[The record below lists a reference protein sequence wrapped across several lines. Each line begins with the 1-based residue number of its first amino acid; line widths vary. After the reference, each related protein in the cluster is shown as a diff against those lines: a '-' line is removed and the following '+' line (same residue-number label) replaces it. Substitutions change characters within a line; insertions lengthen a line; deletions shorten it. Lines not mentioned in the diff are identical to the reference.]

1 MSSEGQDAFQQK
13 NSALLRKIH
22 VSTKNVNA
30 VQDNSE
36 QQQSGLLA
44 SKLKA
49 QQAWQRLWLHIQSIT
64 PSGLLRFLLVV
75 IALAGLIW
83 LIASTF
89 QSLAAFVI
97 GIMLAYIT
105 LPVVNWLDRF
115 LPRGLAVLLVILG
128 EIALVV
134 LFFALL
140 IPAVVQQV
148 LRFLQY
154 LPSTDQLRAYFT
166 HLAQQTRTWPQPIRV
181 FLQGWLQQN
190 TTTLQHNF
198 TQYILSLVIL
208 GGRSILGL
216 LSAFSF
222 LLSLLV
228 IPTWMFALLN
238 DHRKGVRAVDRL
250 LPDWLR
256 PDFWAVARI
265 LDRTFR
271 VYFRELVVMAVAV
284 GLLTYLGL
292 LLLARLGVQGIP
304 FPILLAVL
312 AGFTDFIPS
321 IGTLLGTIVAVLFC
335 LTSSL
340 QTALAILLLYVAIHF
355 LRNGLLSPMLTG
367 GSVKIHPVI
376 LLVILVIASQ
386 FGLIWLFL
394 GAPLAQIV
402 FDLYRYVYGR
412 LSDPPRPAGILPG
425 ESVPTTREPRGTNR
439 RTMVP
444 FSERTTFQGNTPL
457 PPEKVS

>member
-1 MSSEGQDAFQQK
+1 VSINKAKAANGTPDQQRE
-13 NSALLRKIH
+13 LL
-22 VSTKNVNA
+22 V
-30 VQDNSE
+30 
-36 QQQSGLLA
+36 A
-44 SKLKA
+44 SQRKA
-49 QQAWQRLWLHIQSIT
+49 QQAWQRLWMRIQSIT
-64 PSGLLRFLLVV
+64 PSGLLRFLLMV

-105 LPVVNWLDRF
+105 LPVVNWLNRF

-128 EIALVV
+128 EIALVA

-140 IPAVVQQV
+140 IPAVIQQL
-148 LRFLQY
+148 LRFLQT
-154 LPSTDQLRAYFT
+154 LPTTDQLRASFT
-166 HLAQQTRTWPQPIRV
+166 QLAQQTQSWPQPVRV
-181 FLQGWLQQN
+181 FLRGWLQQSTVN
-190 TTTLQHNF
+190 LQHNF
-198 TQYILSLVIL
+198 TQYILGLVSL
-208 GGRSILGL
+208 GARSILGL

-222 LLSLLV
+222 VLSLLV

-238 DHRKGVRAVDRL
+238 DQRKGVRAVDRL

-271 VYFRELVVMAVAV
+271 VYFRELVVMAIAV

-321 IGTLLGTIVAVLFC
+321 IGTLLGTIVAVLFG
-335 LTSSL
+335 LTSSW

-355 LRNGLLSPMLTG
+355 LRNWLLSPMLTG

>member
-1 MSSEGQDAFQQK
+1 MSINKAKAANGTPDQQRE
-13 NSALLRKIH
+13 LL
-22 VSTKNVNA
+22 V
-30 VQDNSE
+30 
-36 QQQSGLLA
+36 A
-44 SKLKA
+44 SQRKA
-49 QQAWQRLWLHIQSIT
+49 QQAWQRLWMRIQSIT

-105 LPVVNWLDRF
+105 LPVVNWLNRF

-128 EIALVV
+128 EIALVA

-140 IPAVVQQV
+140 IPAVIQQL
-148 LRFLQY
+148 LRFLQT
-154 LPSTDQLRAYFT
+154 LPTTDQLRASFT
-166 HLAQQTRTWPQPIRV
+166 QLAQQTQSWPQPVRV
-181 FLQGWLQQN
+181 FLRGWLQQSTVN
-190 TTTLQHNF
+190 LQHNF
-198 TQYILSLVIL
+198 TQYILGLVSL
-208 GGRSILGL
+208 GARSILGL
-216 LSAFSF
+216 LTAFSF
-222 LLSLLV
+222 VLSLLV

-238 DHRKGVRAVDRL
+238 DQRKGVRAVDRL

-271 VYFRELVVMAVAV
+271 VYFRELVVMAIAV
-284 GLLTYLGL
+284 GLVTYLGL
-292 LLLARLGVQGIP
+292 LLLGRLGVQGIP

-312 AGFTDFIPS
+312 AGFTDFIPT
-321 IGTLLGTIVAVLFC
+321 IGTLLGTIVAVLFG
-335 LTSSL
+335 LTSSW

-355 LRNGLLSPMLTG
+355 LRNWLLSPMLTG
-367 GSVKIHPVI
+367 GSVKIRPVI

-444 FSERTTFQGNTPL
+444 FSEHTTFQGNAPL
-457 PPEKVS
+457 PPEEAS

>member
-1 MSSEGQDAFQQK
+1 MSINKAKAANGTPDQQRE
-13 NSALLRKIH
+13 LL
-22 VSTKNVNA
+22 V
-30 VQDNSE
+30 
-36 QQQSGLLA
+36 A
-44 SKLKA
+44 SQRKA
-49 QQAWQRLWLHIQSIT
+49 QQAWQRLWMRIQSIT
-64 PSGLLRFLLVV
+64 PSGLLRFLLMV

-105 LPVVNWLDRF
+105 LPVVNWLNRF

-128 EIALVV
+128 EIALVA

-140 IPAVVQQV
+140 IPAVIQQL
-148 LRFLQY
+148 LRFLQT
-154 LPSTDQLRAYFT
+154 LPTTDQLRASFT
-166 HLAQQTRTWPQPIRV
+166 QLAQQTQSWPQPVRV
-181 FLQGWLQQN
+181 FLRGWLQQSTVN
-190 TTTLQHNF
+190 LQHNF
-198 TQYILSLVIL
+198 TQYILGLVSL
-208 GGRSILGL
+208 GARSILGL

-222 LLSLLV
+222 VLSLLV

-238 DHRKGVRAVDRL
+238 DQRKGVRAVDRL

-271 VYFRELVVMAVAV
+271 VYFRELVVMAIAV

-321 IGTLLGTIVAVLFC
+321 IGTLLGTIPAVLFG
-335 LTSSL
+335 LTSSW

-355 LRNGLLSPMLTG
+355 LRNWLLSPMLTG

>member
-1 MSSEGQDAFQQK
+1 VSINKAKAANGTPDQQRE
-13 NSALLRKIH
+13 LL
-22 VSTKNVNA
+22 V
-30 VQDNSE
+30 
-36 QQQSGLLA
+36 A
-44 SKLKA
+44 SQRKA
-49 QQAWQRLWLHIQSIT
+49 QQAWQRLWMRIQSIT
-64 PSGLLRFLLVV
+64 PSGLLRFLLMV

-105 LPVVNWLDRF
+105 LPVVNWLNRF

-128 EIALVV
+128 EIALVA

-140 IPAVVQQV
+140 IPAVIQQL
-148 LRFLQY
+148 LRFLQT
-154 LPSTDQLRAYFT
+154 LPTTDQLRASFT
-166 HLAQQTRTWPQPIRV
+166 QLAQQTQSWPQPVRV
-181 FLQGWLQQN
+181 FLRGWLQQSTVN
-190 TTTLQHNF
+190 LQHNF
-198 TQYILSLVIL
+198 TQYILGLVSL
-208 GGRSILGL
+208 GARSILGL

-222 LLSLLV
+222 VLSLLV

-238 DHRKGVRAVDRL
+238 DQRKGVRAVDRL

-271 VYFRELVVMAVAV
+271 VYFRELVVMAIAV

-321 IGTLLGTIVAVLFC
+321 IGTLLGTIVAVLFG
-335 LTSSL
+335 LTSSW

-355 LRNGLLSPMLTG
+355 LRNWLLSPMLTG

-457 PPEKVS
+457 PPEEVS

>member
-1 MSSEGQDAFQQK
+1 VSINKAKAANGTPDQQRE
-13 NSALLRKIH
+13 LL
-22 VSTKNVNA
+22 V
-30 VQDNSE
+30 
-36 QQQSGLLA
+36 A
-44 SKLKA
+44 SQRKA
-49 QQAWQRLWLHIQSIT
+49 QQAWQRLWMRIQSIT
-64 PSGLLRFLLVV
+64 PSGLLRFLLMV

-105 LPVVNWLDRF
+105 LPVVNWLNRF

-128 EIALVV
+128 EIALVA

-140 IPAVVQQV
+140 IPAVIQQL
-148 LRFLQY
+148 LRFLQT
-154 LPSTDQLRAYFT
+154 LPTTDQLRASFT
-166 HLAQQTRTWPQPIRV
+166 QLAQQTQSWPQPVRV
-181 FLQGWLQQN
+181 FLRGWLQQSTVN
-190 TTTLQHNF
+190 LQHNF
-198 TQYILSLVIL
+198 TQYILGLVSL
-208 GGRSILGL
+208 GARSILGL

-222 LLSLLV
+222 VLSLLV

-238 DHRKGVRAVDRL
+238 DQRKGVRAVDRL

-271 VYFRELVVMAVAV
+271 VYFRELVVMAIAV
-284 GLLTYLGL
+284 GLVTYLGL
-292 LLLARLGVQGIP
+292 LLLGRLGVQGIP

-312 AGFTDFIPS
+312 AGFTDFIPT
-321 IGTLLGTIVAVLFC
+321 IGTLLGTIVAVLFG
-335 LTSSL
+335 LTSSW

-355 LRNGLLSPMLTG
+355 LRNWLLSPMFTG

-425 ESVPTTREPRGTNR
+425 ESVPTTRESRGTNR
-439 RTMVP
+439 PTMVP
-444 FSERTTFQGNTPL
+444 FSEHTTFQGNAPL
-457 PPEKVS
+457 PPEEAS

>member
-1 MSSEGQDAFQQK
+1 MSINKAKAANGTPDQQRE
-13 NSALLRKIH
+13 LL
-22 VSTKNVNA
+22 V
-30 VQDNSE
+30 
-36 QQQSGLLA
+36 A
-44 SKLKA
+44 SQRKA
-49 QQAWQRLWLHIQSIT
+49 QQAWQRLWMRIQSIT
-64 PSGLLRFLLVV
+64 PSGLLRFLLMV

-105 LPVVNWLDRF
+105 LPVVNWLNRF

-128 EIALVV
+128 EIALVA

-140 IPAVVQQV
+140 IPAVIQQL
-148 LRFLQY
+148 LRFLQT
-154 LPSTDQLRAYFT
+154 LPTTDQLRASFT
-166 HLAQQTRTWPQPIRV
+166 QLAQQTQSWPQPVRV
-181 FLQGWLQQN
+181 FLRGWLQQSTVN
-190 TTTLQHNF
+190 LQHNF
-198 TQYILSLVIL
+198 TQYILGLVSL
-208 GGRSILGL
+208 GARSILGL

-222 LLSLLV
+222 VLSLLV

-238 DHRKGVRAVDRL
+238 DQRKGVRAVDRL

-284 GLLTYLGL
+284 GVVTYLGL

-312 AGFTDFIPS
+312 AGLTDFIPS
-321 IGTLLGTIVAVLFC
+321 IGTLLGTIVAVLFG
-335 LTSSL
+335 LTSSW

-355 LRNGLLSPMLTG
+355 LRNWLLSPMFTG

-394 GAPLAQIV
+394 GVPLAQIV

>member
-1 MSSEGQDAFQQK
+1 MSINKAKAANGTPDQQRE
-13 NSALLRKIH
+13 LL
-22 VSTKNVNA
+22 V
-30 VQDNSE
+30 
-36 QQQSGLLA
+36 A
-44 SKLKA
+44 SQRKA
-49 QQAWQRLWLHIQSIT
+49 QQAWQRLWMRIQSIT
-64 PSGLLRFLLVV
+64 PSGLLRFLLMV

-105 LPVVNWLDRF
+105 LPVVNWLNRF

-128 EIALVV
+128 EIALVA

-140 IPAVVQQV
+140 IPAVIQQL
-148 LRFLQY
+148 LRFLQT
-154 LPSTDQLRAYFT
+154 LPTTDQLRASFT
-166 HLAQQTRTWPQPIRV
+166 QLAQQTQSWPQPVRV
-181 FLQGWLQQN
+181 FLRGWLQQSTVN
-190 TTTLQHNF
+190 LQHNF
-198 TQYILSLVIL
+198 TQYILGLVSL
-208 GGRSILGL
+208 GARSILGL

-222 LLSLLV
+222 VLSLLV

-238 DHRKGVRAVDRL
+238 DQRKGVRAVDRL

-271 VYFRELVVMAVAV
+271 VYFRELVVMAIAV

-321 IGTLLGTIVAVLFC
+321 IGTLLGTIVAVLFG
-335 LTSSL
+335 LTSSW

-355 LRNGLLSPMLTG
+355 LRNWLLSPMLTG

-457 PPEKVS
+457 PPEEVS

>member
-1 MSSEGQDAFQQK
+1 MSINKAKAANGTPDQQRE
-13 NSALLRKIH
+13 LL
-22 VSTKNVNA
+22 V
-30 VQDNSE
+30 
-36 QQQSGLLA
+36 A
-44 SKLKA
+44 SQRKA
-49 QQAWQRLWLHIQSIT
+49 QQAWQRLWMRIQSIT
-64 PSGLLRFLLVV
+64 PSGLLRFLLMV

-105 LPVVNWLDRF
+105 LPVVNWLNRF

-128 EIALVV
+128 EIALVA

-140 IPAVVQQV
+140 IPAVIQQL
-148 LRFLQY
+148 LRFLQT
-154 LPSTDQLRAYFT
+154 LPTTDQLRASFT
-166 HLAQQTRTWPQPIRV
+166 QLAQQTQSWPQPVRV
-181 FLQGWLQQN
+181 FLRGWLQQSTVN
-190 TTTLQHNF
+190 LQHNF
-198 TQYILSLVIL
+198 TQYILGLVSL
-208 GGRSILGL
+208 GARSILGL

-238 DHRKGVRAVDRL
+238 DQRKGVWAVDRL

-271 VYFRELVVMAVAV
+271 VYFRELVVMAIAV

-321 IGTLLGTIVAVLFC
+321 IGTLLGTIVAVLFG
-335 LTSSL
+335 LTSSW

-355 LRNGLLSPMLTG
+355 LRNWLLSPMLTG

>member
-1 MSSEGQDAFQQK
+1 MSINKAKAANGTPDQQRE
-13 NSALLRKIH
+13 LL
-22 VSTKNVNA
+22 V
-30 VQDNSE
+30 
-36 QQQSGLLA
+36 A
-44 SKLKA
+44 SQRKA
-49 QQAWQRLWLHIQSIT
+49 QQAWQRLWMRIQSIT
-64 PSGLLRFLLVV
+64 PSGLLRFLLMV

-105 LPVVNWLDRF
+105 LPVVNWLNRF

-128 EIALVV
+128 EIALVA

-140 IPAVVQQV
+140 IPAVIQQL
-148 LRFLQY
+148 LRFLQT
-154 LPSTDQLRAYFT
+154 LPTTDQLRASFT
-166 HLAQQTRTWPQPIRV
+166 QLAQQTQSWPQPVRV
-181 FLQGWLQQN
+181 FLRGWLQQSTVN
-190 TTTLQHNF
+190 LQHNF
-198 TQYILSLVIL
+198 TQYILGLVSL
-208 GGRSILGL
+208 GARSILGL

-222 LLSLLV
+222 VLSLLV

-238 DHRKGVRAVDRL
+238 DQRKGVRAVDRL

-271 VYFRELVVMAVAV
+271 VYFRELVVMAIAV
-284 GLLTYLGL
+284 GLVTYLGL
-292 LLLARLGVQGIP
+292 LLLGRLGVQGIP

-312 AGFTDFIPS
+312 AGFTDFIPT
-321 IGTLLGTIVAVLFC
+321 IGTLLGTIVAVLFG
-335 LTSSL
+335 LTSSW

-355 LRNGLLSPMLTG
+355 LRNWLLSPMFTG

>member
-1 MSSEGQDAFQQK
+1 MSINKAKAANGTPDQQRE
-13 NSALLRKIH
+13 LL
-22 VSTKNVNA
+22 V
-30 VQDNSE
+30 
-36 QQQSGLLA
+36 A
-44 SKLKA
+44 SQRKA
-49 QQAWQRLWLHIQSIT
+49 QQAWQRLWMRIQSIT

-105 LPVVNWLDRF
+105 LPVVNWLNRF

-128 EIALVV
+128 EIALVA

-140 IPAVVQQV
+140 IPAVIQQL
-148 LRFLQY
+148 LRFLQT
-154 LPSTDQLRAYFT
+154 LPTTDQLRASFT
-166 HLAQQTRTWPQPIRV
+166 QLAQQTQSWPQPVRV
-181 FLQGWLQQN
+181 FLRGWLQQSTVN
-190 TTTLQHNF
+190 LQHNF
-198 TQYILSLVIL
+198 TQYILGLVSL
-208 GGRSILGL
+208 GARSILGL

-222 LLSLLV
+222 VLSLLV

-238 DHRKGVRAVDRL
+238 DQRKGVRAVDRL

-271 VYFRELVVMAVAV
+271 VYFRELVVMAIAV

-321 IGTLLGTIVAVLFC
+321 IGTLLGTIVAVLFG
-335 LTSSL
+335 LTSSW

-355 LRNGLLSPMLTG
+355 LRNWLLSPMLTG

>member
-1 MSSEGQDAFQQK
+1 MSINKAKAANGTPDQQRE
-13 NSALLRKIH
+13 LL
-22 VSTKNVNA
+22 V
-30 VQDNSE
+30 
-36 QQQSGLLA
+36 A
-44 SKLKA
+44 SQRKA
-49 QQAWQRLWLHIQSIT
+49 QQAWQRLWMRIQSIT
-64 PSGLLRFLLVV
+64 PSGLLRFLLMV

-105 LPVVNWLDRF
+105 LPVVNWLNRF

-128 EIALVV
+128 EIALVA

-140 IPAVVQQV
+140 IPAVIQQL
-148 LRFLQY
+148 LRFLQT
-154 LPSTDQLRAYFT
+154 LPTTDQLRASFT
-166 HLAQQTRTWPQPIRV
+166 QLAQQTQSWPQPVRV
-181 FLQGWLQQN
+181 FLRGWLQQSTVN
-190 TTTLQHNF
+190 LQHNF
-198 TQYILSLVIL
+198 TQYILGLVSL
-208 GGRSILGL
+208 GARSVLGL

-238 DHRKGVRAVDRL
+238 DQRKGVWAVDRL

-271 VYFRELVVMAVAV
+271 VYFRELVVMAIAV

-321 IGTLLGTIVAVLFC
+321 IGTLLGTIVAVLFG
-335 LTSSL
+335 LTSSW

-355 LRNGLLSPMLTG
+355 LRNWLLSPMLTG

>member
-1 MSSEGQDAFQQK
+1 VSINKAKAANGTPDQQRE
-13 NSALLRKIH
+13 LL
-22 VSTKNVNA
+22 V
-30 VQDNSE
+30 
-36 QQQSGLLA
+36 A
-44 SKLKA
+44 SQRKA
-49 QQAWQRLWLHIQSIT
+49 QQAWQRLWMRIQSIT
-64 PSGLLRFLLVV
+64 PSGLLRFLLMV

-105 LPVVNWLDRF
+105 LPVVNWLNRF

-128 EIALVV
+128 EIALVA

-140 IPAVVQQV
+140 IPAVIQQL
-148 LRFLQY
+148 LRFLQT
-154 LPSTDQLRAYFT
+154 LPTTDQLRASFT
-166 HLAQQTRTWPQPIRV
+166 QLAQQTQSWPQPVRV
-181 FLQGWLQQN
+181 FLRGWLQQSTVN
-190 TTTLQHNF
+190 LQHNF
-198 TQYILSLVIL
+198 TQYILGLVSL
-208 GGRSILGL
+208 GARSILGL

-238 DHRKGVRAVDRL
+238 DQRKGVWAVDRL

-271 VYFRELVVMAVAV
+271 VYFRELVVMAIAV

-321 IGTLLGTIVAVLFC
+321 IGTLLGTIVAVLFG
-335 LTSSL
+335 LTSSW

-355 LRNGLLSPMLTG
+355 LRNWLLSPMLTG

>member
-1 MSSEGQDAFQQK
+1 MSINKAK
-13 NSALLRKIH
+13 A
-22 VSTKNVNA
+22 VNGTP
-30 VQDNSE
+30 D
-36 QQQSGLLA
+36 QQQELLVA
-44 SKLKA
+44 SQRKA
-49 QQAWQRLWLHIQSIT
+49 QQAWQRLWMRIQSVT

-75 IALAGLIW
+75 IALAGLLW
-83 LIASTF
+83 LLASAF
-89 QSLAAFVI
+89 QSLATFVI

-154 LPSTDQLRAYFT
+154 LPNTDQLRASFT

-198 TQYILSLVIL
+198 TQYILSLVAL

-216 LSAFSF
+216 LTAFSF
-222 LLSLLV
+222 LLGLLV

-238 DHRKGVRAVDRL
+238 DQRKGVRAVDRL

-284 GLLTYLGL
+284 GLVTYLGL
-292 LLLARLGVQGIP
+292 LLLGRLGVQGIP

-321 IGTLLGTIVAVLFC
+321 IGALLGTIPAVIFG
-335 LTSSL
+335 LTASW

-355 LRNGLLSPMLTG
+355 LRNWLLSSLFAGRSIT
-367 GSVKIHPVI
+367 IHPVI

-402 FDLYRYVYGR
+402 YDLYRYVYGR

-425 ESVPTTREPRGTNR
+425 ESVPTTRESRGTNR
-439 RTMVP
+439 RTLVP
-444 FSERTTFQGNTPL
+444 FSERTTFQGNAPL
-457 PPEKVS
+457 PQEEAS

>member
-1 MSSEGQDAFQQK
+1 VSINKAKSATTGTPDQHQQ
-13 NSALLRKIH
+13 LF
-22 VSTKNVNA
+22 V
-30 VQDNSE
+30 
-36 QQQSGLLA
+36 A
-44 SKLKA
+44 SQRKA
-49 QQAWQRLWLHIQSIT
+49 QQAWQRLWMGIQSIT
-64 PSGLLRFLLVV
+64 PSGLARFLLVV
-75 IALAGLIW
+75 IALAGLLW

-105 LPVVNWLDRF
+105 LPVVNWLDHF

-128 EIALVV
+128 EIALVA
-134 LFFALL
+134 LFFAFL
-140 IPAVVQQV
+140 IPAVVQQL

-154 LPSTDQLRAYFT
+154 LPTTDQVRASFT
-166 HLAQQTRTWPQPIRV
+166 HLAQQTQSWPQPIRV

-198 TQYILSLVIL
+198 TQYILGLVSLAA
-208 GGRSILGL
+208 RSILGL
-216 LSAFSF
+216 LTAFSF

-228 IPTWMFALLN
+228 IPTWMFALLT
-238 DHRKGVRAVDRL
+238 DQRKGVRAIDRL

-256 PDFWAVARI
+256 PDFWAVARL

-271 VYFRELVVMAVAV
+271 VYFRELVVMAIAV

-292 LLLARLGVQGIP
+292 LLLGRVGVQGIP

-312 AGFTDFIPS
+312 AGFTDFIPT
-321 IGTLLGTIVAVLFC
+321 IGPLLGTIPAVLFG
-335 LTSSL
+335 LTSSW
-340 QTALAILLLYVAIHF
+340 QTALAILLLYVAIHV
-355 LRNGLLSPMLTG
+355 LRNWLLAPLLTG
-367 GSVKIHPVI
+367 ASVKIHPVI

-425 ESVPTTREPRGTNR
+425 ESVPPTREPRGTNR

-444 FSERTTFQGNTPL
+444 FSQHPTFQGNAPL
-457 PPEKVS
+457 PPEKGS

>member
-1 MSSEGQDAFQQK
+1 MSINKAKAANGTPDQQRE
-13 NSALLRKIH
+13 LL
-22 VSTKNVNA
+22 V
-30 VQDNSE
+30 
-36 QQQSGLLA
+36 A
-44 SKLKA
+44 SQRKA
-49 QQAWQRLWLHIQSIT
+49 QQAWQRLWMRIQSIT

-105 LPVVNWLDRF
+105 LPVVNWLNRF

-128 EIALVV
+128 EIALVA

-140 IPAVVQQV
+140 IPAVIQQL
-148 LRFLQY
+148 LRFLQT
-154 LPSTDQLRAYFT
+154 LPTTDQLRASFT
-166 HLAQQTRTWPQPIRV
+166 QLAQQTQSWPQPVRV
-181 FLQGWLQQN
+181 FLRGWLQQSTVN
-190 TTTLQHNF
+190 LQHNF
-198 TQYILSLVIL
+198 TQYILGLVSL
-208 GGRSILGL
+208 GARSILGL

-222 LLSLLV
+222 VLSLLV

-238 DHRKGVRAVDRL
+238 DQRKGVRAVDRL

-271 VYFRELVVMAVAV
+271 VYFRELVVMAIAV

-321 IGTLLGTIVAVLFC
+321 IGTLLGTIVAVLFG
-335 LTSSL
+335 LTSSW

-355 LRNGLLSPMLTG
+355 LRNWLLSPMFTG

>member
-1 MSSEGQDAFQQK
+1 MSINKAKAANGTPDQQRE
-13 NSALLRKIH
+13 LL
-22 VSTKNVNA
+22 V
-30 VQDNSE
+30 
-36 QQQSGLLA
+36 A
-44 SKLKA
+44 SQCKA
-49 QQAWQRLWLHIQSIT
+49 QQAWQRLWMRIQSIT

-105 LPVVNWLDRF
+105 LPVVNWLNRF

-128 EIALVV
+128 EIALVA

-140 IPAVVQQV
+140 IPAVIQQL
-148 LRFLQY
+148 LRFLQT
-154 LPSTDQLRAYFT
+154 LPTTDQLRASFT
-166 HLAQQTRTWPQPIRV
+166 QLAQQTQSWPQPVRV
-181 FLQGWLQQN
+181 FLRGWLQQSTVN
-190 TTTLQHNF
+190 LQHNF
-198 TQYILSLVIL
+198 TQYILGLVSL
-208 GGRSILGL
+208 GARSILGL

-222 LLSLLV
+222 VLSLLV

-238 DHRKGVRAVDRL
+238 DQRKGVRAVDRL

-271 VYFRELVVMAVAV
+271 VYFRELVVMAIAV

-321 IGTLLGTIVAVLFC
+321 IGTLLGTIVAVLFG
-335 LTSSL
+335 LTSSW

-355 LRNGLLSPMLTG
+355 LRNWLLSPMLTG

>member
-1 MSSEGQDAFQQK
+1 MSINKAKAANGTPDQQRE
-13 NSALLRKIH
+13 LL
-22 VSTKNVNA
+22 V
-30 VQDNSE
+30 
-36 QQQSGLLA
+36 A
-44 SKLKA
+44 SQRKA
-49 QQAWQRLWLHIQSIT
+49 QQAWQRLWMRIQSIT

-105 LPVVNWLDRF
+105 LPVVNWLNRF

-128 EIALVV
+128 EIALVA

-140 IPAVVQQV
+140 IPAVIQQL
-148 LRFLQY
+148 LRFLQT
-154 LPSTDQLRAYFT
+154 LPTTDQLRASFT
-166 HLAQQTRTWPQPIRV
+166 QLAQQTQSWPQPVRV
-181 FLQGWLQQN
+181 FLRGWLQQSTVN
-190 TTTLQHNF
+190 LQHNF
-198 TQYILSLVIL
+198 TQYILGLVSL
-208 GGRSILGL
+208 GARSILGL

-222 LLSLLV
+222 VLSLLV

-238 DHRKGVRAVDRL
+238 DQRKGVRAVDRL
-250 LPDWLR
+250 LPDWLQ

-271 VYFRELVVMAVAV
+271 VYFRELVVMAIAV

-321 IGTLLGTIVAVLFC
+321 IGTLLGTIVAVLFG
-335 LTSSL
+335 LTSSW

-355 LRNGLLSPMLTG
+355 LRNWLLSPMLTG

-394 GAPLAQIV
+394 GVPLAQIV

-425 ESVPTTREPRGTNR
+425 ESVPTTRESRGTNR
-439 RTMVP
+439 PTMVP
-444 FSERTTFQGNTPL
+444 FSEHTTFQGNAPL
-457 PPEKVS
+457 PPEEAS

>member
-1 MSSEGQDAFQQK
+1 MSINKAKAANGTPDQQRE
-13 NSALLRKIH
+13 LL
-22 VSTKNVNA
+22 V
-30 VQDNSE
+30 
-36 QQQSGLLA
+36 A
-44 SKLKA
+44 SQRKA
-49 QQAWQRLWLHIQSIT
+49 QQAWQRLWMRIQSIT
-64 PSGLLRFLLVV
+64 PSGLLRFLLMV

-105 LPVVNWLDRF
+105 LPVVNWLNRF

-128 EIALVV
+128 EIALVA

-140 IPAVVQQV
+140 IPAVIQQL
-148 LRFLQY
+148 LRFLQT
-154 LPSTDQLRAYFT
+154 LPTTDQLRASFT
-166 HLAQQTRTWPQPIRV
+166 QLAQQTQSWPQPVRV
-181 FLQGWLQQN
+181 FLRGWLQQSTVN
-190 TTTLQHNF
+190 LQHNF
-198 TQYILSLVIL
+198 TQYILGLVSL
-208 GGRSILGL
+208 GARSILGL

-222 LLSLLV
+222 VLSLLV

-238 DHRKGVRAVDRL
+238 DQRKGVRAVDRL

-271 VYFRELVVMAVAV
+271 VYFRELVVMAIAV

-321 IGTLLGTIVAVLFC
+321 IGTLLGTIVAVLFG
-335 LTSSL
+335 LTSSW

-355 LRNGLLSPMLTG
+355 LRNWLLSPMLTG

>member
-1 MSSEGQDAFQQK
+1 MSINKAKAANGTPDQQRE
-13 NSALLRKIH
+13 LL
-22 VSTKNVNA
+22 V
-30 VQDNSE
+30 
-36 QQQSGLLA
+36 A
-44 SKLKA
+44 SQRKA
-49 QQAWQRLWLHIQSIT
+49 QQAWQRLWMRIQSIT
-64 PSGLLRFLLVV
+64 PSGLLRFALVV

-105 LPVVNWLDRF
+105 LPVVNWLNRF

-128 EIALVV
+128 EITLVA

-140 IPAVVQQV
+140 IPAVIQQL
-148 LRFLQY
+148 LRFLQT
-154 LPSTDQLRAYFT
+154 LPTTDQLRASFT
-166 HLAQQTRTWPQPIRV
+166 QLAQQTQSWPQPVRV
-181 FLQGWLQQN
+181 FLRGWLQQSTVN
-190 TTTLQHNF
+190 LQHNF
-198 TQYILSLVIL
+198 TQYILGLVSL
-208 GGRSILGL
+208 GARSILGL

-222 LLSLLV
+222 VLSLLV

-238 DHRKGVRAVDRL
+238 DQRKGVRAVDRL

-271 VYFRELVVMAVAV
+271 VYFRELVVMAIAV

-312 AGFTDFIPS
+312 AGFTDFIPT
-321 IGTLLGTIVAVLFC
+321 IGTLLGTIVAVLFG
-335 LTSSL
+335 LASSW
-340 QTALAILLLYVAIHF
+340 QTALGILLLYVAIHF
-355 LRNGLLSPMLTG
+355 LRNWLLSPMLTG

>member
-1 MSSEGQDAFQQK
+1 MSINKAKAANGTPDQQRE
-13 NSALLRKIH
+13 LL
-22 VSTKNVNA
+22 V
-30 VQDNSE
+30 
-36 QQQSGLLA
+36 A
-44 SKLKA
+44 SQRKA
-49 QQAWQRLWLHIQSIT
+49 QQAWQRLWMRIQSIT
-64 PSGLLRFLLVV
+64 PSGLLRFLLMV

-105 LPVVNWLDRF
+105 LPVVNWLNRF

-128 EIALVV
+128 EIALVA

-140 IPAVVQQV
+140 IPAVIQQL
-148 LRFLQY
+148 LRFLQT
-154 LPSTDQLRAYFT
+154 LPTTDQLRASFT
-166 HLAQQTRTWPQPIRV
+166 QLAQQTQSWPQPVRV
-181 FLQGWLQQN
+181 FLRGWLQQSTVN
-190 TTTLQHNF
+190 LQHNF
-198 TQYILSLVIL
+198 TQYILGLVSL
-208 GGRSILGL
+208 GARSILGL

-222 LLSLLV
+222 VLSLLV

-238 DHRKGVRAVDRL
+238 DQRKGVRAVDRL

-271 VYFRELVVMAVAV
+271 VYFRELVVMAIAV

-321 IGTLLGTIVAVLFC
+321 IGTLLGTIVAVLFG
-335 LTSSL
+335 LTSSW

-355 LRNGLLSPMLTG
+355 LRNWLLSPMLTG

-376 LLVILVIASQ
+376 L
-386 FGLIWLFL
+386 
-394 GAPLAQIV
+394 
-402 FDLYRYVYGR
+402 
-412 LSDPPRPAGILPG
+412 
-425 ESVPTTREPRGTNR
+425 
-439 RTMVP
+439 
-444 FSERTTFQGNTPL
+444 
-457 PPEKVS
+457 

>member
-1 MSSEGQDAFQQK
+1 M
-13 NSALLRKIH
+13 
-22 VSTKNVNA
+22 STKNVHA
-30 VQDNSE
+30 AQGTSE
-36 QQQSGLLA
+36 QQQSGPLA

-49 QQAWQRLWLHIQSIT
+49 QQAWQRLWMRIQSIT

-75 IALAGLIW
+75 IALAGLLW

-105 LPVVNWLDRF
+105 LPVVNWLNRF

-128 EIALVV
+128 EIALVA

-140 IPAVVQQV
+140 IPAVIQQL
-148 LRFLQY
+148 LRFLQT
-154 LPSTDQLRAYFT
+154 LPTTDQLRASFT
-166 HLAQQTRTWPQPIRV
+166 QLAQQTQSWPQPVRV
-181 FLQGWLQQN
+181 FLRGWLQQSTVN
-190 TTTLQHNF
+190 LQHNF
-198 TQYILSLVIL
+198 TQYILGLVSL
-208 GGRSILGL
+208 GARSILGL

-222 LLSLLV
+222 VLS
-228 IPTWMFALLN
+228 
-238 DHRKGVRAVDRL
+238 
-250 LPDWLR
+250 
-256 PDFWAVARI
+256 
-265 LDRTFR
+265 
-271 VYFRELVVMAVAV
+271 
-284 GLLTYLGL
+284 
-292 LLLARLGVQGIP
+292 
-304 FPILLAVL
+304 
-312 AGFTDFIPS
+312 
-321 IGTLLGTIVAVLFC
+321 
-335 LTSSL
+335 
-340 QTALAILLLYVAIHF
+340 
-355 LRNGLLSPMLTG
+355 
-367 GSVKIHPVI
+367 

>member
-1 MSSEGQDAFQQK
+1 M
-13 NSALLRKIH
+13 
-22 VSTKNVNA
+22 STKNVHA
-30 VQDNSE
+30 AQGTSE

-49 QQAWQRLWLHIQSIT
+49 QQAWQRLWMRIQSIT

-75 IALAGLIW
+75 IALAGLLW

-105 LPVVNWLDRF
+105 LPVVNWLDHF

-128 EIALVV
+128 EVALVG
-134 LFFALL
+134 LFIAVL
-140 IPAVVQQV
+140 IPAVVQEI

-154 LPSTDQLRAYFT
+154 LPNTQQLQASFT
-166 HLAQQTRTWPQPIRV
+166 HLAQQARTWPEPVRV
-181 FLQGWLQQN
+181 FLRGWLQQN
-190 TTTLQHNF
+190 TVTLQHNF
-198 TQYILSLVIL
+198 TQYILNLVSL
-208 GGRSILGL
+208 GARSILGL
-216 LSAFSF
+216 LTAFSF

-238 DHRKGVRAVDRL
+238 DQRKGVRAVDRL

-284 GLLTYLGL
+284 GLVTYLGL

-312 AGFTDFIPS
+312 AGFTDFIPT
-321 IGTLLGTIVAVLFC
+321 IGMLLGTIPAVLFG
-335 LTSSL
+335 LTSSW

-355 LRNGLLSPMLTG
+355 LRNWLLSPLFTG

-402 FDLYRYVYGR
+402 FDLYRYAYGR
-412 LSDPPRPAGILPG
+412 LSDPPRPAGILPD
-425 ESVPTTREPRGTNR
+425 EPVPATREGSRVGYVGR
-439 RTMVP
+439 RTMIP
-444 FSERTTFQGNTPL
+444 LPRSAPSQAPAPL

>member
-1 MSSEGQDAFQQK
+1 MSINKAKAANGTPDQQRE
-13 NSALLRKIH
+13 LL
-22 VSTKNVNA
+22 V
-30 VQDNSE
+30 
-36 QQQSGLLA
+36 A
-44 SKLKA
+44 SQRKA
-49 QQAWQRLWLHIQSIT
+49 QQAWQRLWMRIQSIT
-64 PSGLLRFLLVV
+64 PSGLLRFLLMV

-105 LPVVNWLDRF
+105 LPVVNWLNRF

-128 EIALVV
+128 EIALVA

-140 IPAVVQQV
+140 IPAVIQQL
-148 LRFLQY
+148 LRFLQT
-154 LPSTDQLRAYFT
+154 LPTTDQLRASFT
-166 HLAQQTRTWPQPIRV
+166 QLAQQTQSWPQPVRV
-181 FLQGWLQQN
+181 FLRGWLQQSTVN
-190 TTTLQHNF
+190 LQHNF
-198 TQYILSLVIL
+198 TQYILGLVSL
-208 GGRSILGL
+208 GARSILGL

-222 LLSLLV
+222 VLSLLV

-238 DHRKGVRAVDRL
+238 DQRKGVRAVDRL

-271 VYFRELVVMAVAV
+271 VYFRELVVMAIAV

-321 IGTLLGTIVAVLFC
+321 IGTLLGTIVAVLFG
-335 LTSSL
+335 LASSW

-355 LRNGLLSPMLTG
+355 LRNWLLSPMLTG

>member
-1 MSSEGQDAFQQK
+1 MSINKAKAANGTPDQQRE
-13 NSALLRKIH
+13 LL
-22 VSTKNVNA
+22 V
-30 VQDNSE
+30 
-36 QQQSGLLA
+36 A
-44 SKLKA
+44 SQCKA
-49 QQAWQRLWLHIQSIT
+49 QQAWQRLWLRIQSIT
-64 PSGLLRFLLVV
+64 PSGLLRFLLMV

-105 LPVVNWLDRF
+105 LPVVNWLNRF

-128 EIALVV
+128 EIALVA

-140 IPAVVQQV
+140 IPAVIQQL
-148 LRFLQY
+148 LRFLQT
-154 LPSTDQLRAYFT
+154 LPTTDQLRASFT
-166 HLAQQTRTWPQPIRV
+166 QLAQQTQSWPQPVRV
-181 FLQGWLQQN
+181 FLRGWLQQSTVN
-190 TTTLQHNF
+190 LQHNF
-198 TQYILSLVIL
+198 TQYILGLVSL
-208 GGRSILGL
+208 GARSILGL

-222 LLSLLV
+222 VLSLLV

-238 DHRKGVRAVDRL
+238 DQRKGVRAVDRL

-271 VYFRELVVMAVAV
+271 VYFRELVVMAIAV

-321 IGTLLGTIVAVLFC
+321 IGTLLGTIVAVLFG
-335 LTSSL
+335 LTSSW

-355 LRNGLLSPMLTG
+355 LRNWLLSPMLTG

-425 ESVPTTREPRGTNR
+425 ESVPTTRESRGTNR
-439 RTMVP
+439 PTMVP
-444 FSERTTFQGNTPL
+444 FSEHTTFQGNAPL
-457 PPEKVS
+457 PPEEAS